1 MELKKGMRVT
11 CIIAG
16 TTINDAVIQ
25 VECGFY
31 YICQNKRKGGGC
43 EDTKGYKYSW
53 FAGST
58 VDNIGEHDVSCLRIV
73 SSDIEGIFE
82 GAIIV
87 NKYGKRKVLGICGEV
102 YFLSVPDCF
111 DRITEPSTA
120 YTMTELKQ
128 NSYSIVIEEPE
139 DDTVDITVEG
149 KTKTISRLSAKE
161 LNLID

>member
-73 SSDIEGIFE
+73 SSDIENVQE
-82 GAIIV
+82 GDIIG
-87 NKYGKRKVLGICGEV
+87 KDGYKRKVLGRCGEV
-102 YFLSVPDCF
+102 VFRSRF
-111 DRITEPSTA
+111 DQLDRCDDMVTITQ
-120 YTMTELKQ
+120 LKNLGYQ
-128 NSYSIVIEEPE
+128 MEIPQ